1 MKSKIHRFT
10 SILPLHV
17 AISRNVCCQY
27 MYNEYTYIFHLHLL
41 YILLHIVA
49 LTGVSLSVASKLA
62 ISVLMVAVSGTFIDE
77 LGETVI

>member
-1 MKSKIHRFT
+1 
-10 SILPLHV
+10 
-17 AISRNVCCQY
+17 
-27 MYNEYTYIFHLHLL
+27 MYNEHTYIFHLHLL

>member
-10 SILPLHV
+10 SILPPSLEMHV
-17 AISRNVCCQY
+17 ANY

-41 YILLHIVA
+41 YILLNIVA

>member
-1 MKSKIHRFT
+1 MYVANTCIMNT
-10 SILPLHV
+10 PLSFIYTFF
-17 AISRNVCCQY
+17 ISDFY
-27 MYNEYTYIFHLHLL
+27 
-41 YILLHIVA
+41 IVA

>member
-10 SILPLHV
+10 SILPL
-17 AISRNVCCQY
+17 AISRNVLA
-27 MYNEYTYIFHLHLL
+27 YNEHTYIFHLHFL

>member
-10 SILPLHV
+10 SILPL

-27 MYNEYTYIFHLHLL
+27 MYNEHTYIFPLHLL

>member
-1 MKSKIHRFT
+1 
-10 SILPLHV
+10 
-17 AISRNVCCQY
+17 
-27 MYNEYTYIFHLHLL
+27 MYNEHTYIFHLHFL

>member
-1 MKSKIHRFT
+1 
-10 SILPLHV
+10 
-17 AISRNVCCQY
+17 

>member
-1 MKSKIHRFT
+1 MYGENIMNTPFIFCLDLHH
-10 SILPLHV
+10 IL
-17 AISRNVCCQY
+17 
-27 MYNEYTYIFHLHLL
+27 FHM
-41 YILLHIVA
+41 IA

>member
-1 MKSKIHRFT
+1 
-10 SILPLHV
+10 
-17 AISRNVCCQY
+17 
-27 MYNEYTYIFHLHLL
+27 MYNEHTYIFHLHL
-41 YILLHIVA
+41 YILLNIVA